1 MKLMGR
7 NVVGAILYFLIY
19 DMVSSSSSS
28 TPKTSSTYPNTNAS
42 CSAPR
47 AACSNSIR
55 ERKTTLK
62 VVAGGALAGVAHAAV
77 MNCHRYGHY
86 GSMIWW
92 SRIMLP
98 AASRAIPIHAFVFY
112 GYEKIKEGVE
122 TAA

>member
-1 MKLMGR
+1 M
-7 NVVGAILYFLIY
+7 A
-19 DMVSSSSSS
+19 VSS
-28 TPKTSSTYPNTNAS
+28 TDPNTNAS
-42 CSAPR
+42 FSAPP
-47 AACSNSIR
+47 AVYSNIIH

-98 AASRAIPIHAFVFY
+98 ATSRAIPIHAFVFY